1 MTDIELETIKLRLE
15 GVRQAIARSR
25 YTFLVSIIACVA
37 ILVTVWNAYMSPDS
51 EFALQPH
58 WSHDKQFGPAMQ
70 KQRLADLEQRNVPAE
85 KITEVTDHV
94 QKEIVSEWVKNQV
107 ISVGLLGIRISVA
120 DFSVL
125 GSLSLFIASI
135 WLFFSVRTE
144 NLSIGNLLKH
154 AYQFP
159 EWNDRYLVYQ
169 GIVNHV
175 VFLALGRGDQP
186 ITDFT
191 TNDSEGGSNVPLMR
205 SLVKLLILLPAITI
219 FLVVVADVWT
229 LFRSPSPFRPSSV
242 PLWGILD
249 RADVL
254 WLLGTDG
261 FALVLFLAT
270 VVIGVRILRFA
281 SASGRLLDGFRTH
294 LLTSHKAS
302 ADDLER
308 AS

>member
-15 GVRQAIARSR
+15 GARQAIARSR

-58 WSHDKQFGPAMQ
+58 WSHDKQFSPDMQ
-70 KQRLADLEQRNVPAE
+70 KERLADLEQRHIPAD
-85 KITEVTDHV
+85 KVTEVTDHV
-94 QKEIVSEWVKNQV
+94 QQEIVSEWVKNQV
-107 ISVGLLGIRISVA
+107 ISVGLLGIRISVG

-125 GSLSLFIASI
+125 GSLSLLIASI
-135 WLFFSVRTE
+135 WFFFSIRAE

-154 AYQFP
+154 AYKFP
-159 EWNDRYLVYQ
+159 DWDDRYLVYQ

-175 VFLALGRGDQP
+175 VFLAMGRGDRP
-186 ITDFT
+186 ISDFRT
-191 TNDSEGGSNVPLMR
+191 EDIEGGSSVPLMR
-205 SLVKLLILLPAITI
+205 GLVKLLILLPAITI
-219 FLVVVADVWT
+219 FLVVAADLWT

-242 PLWGILD
+242 PLWKVLD
-249 RADVL
+249 SSDVW

-261 FALVLFLAT
+261 FALLLFLAT
-270 VVIGVRILRFA
+270 VVISVKILKFA
-281 SASGRLLDGFRTH
+281 GASGELLGGFRTH
-294 LLTSHKAS
+294 LISSHREL

-308 AS
+308 VS